1 MESNIIS
8 GLVIIGT
15 SLISGLLG
23 SVLTLWWQDK
33 NRIKNKKM
41 QIFETLMAYRY
52 MVFSQESVNA
62 MNSIDVVFY
71 KDEKV
76 RQAYKDFINET
87 EKKPEANPNIGDK
100 YLKLLEEIAKVL
112 DYENIHWDDIK
123 RSYYPNGLADKI
135 QEETMLRKM
144 QIESVAAN
152 IAIKQNSQNT
162 STDNQFTERMVLGL
176 LPELLKNPESL
187 KLLMEFGNKN
197 GSQSNVQPQID
208 KKHSKKR

>member
-1 MESNIIS
+1 MESNLTS

-15 SLISGLLG
+15 SLISGLLA

-33 NRIKNKKM
+33 SRIKNKKM
-41 QIFETLMAYRY
+41 QIFETLMAGRY

-62 MNSIDVVFY
+62 MNSIDVIFY

-87 EKKPEANPNIGDK
+87 EKKPETNPNIGDK
-100 YLKLLEEIAKVL
+100 YLKLLEEMAKVL
-112 DYENIHWDDIK
+112 GYENIHWDDIK
-123 RSYYPNGLADKI
+123 RSYYPNGLADKTR
-135 QEETMLRKM
+135 EETMLRKM
-144 QIESVAAN
+144 LIESATAN
-152 IAIKQNSQNT
+152 ISIKQDSQNT
-162 STDNQFTERMVLGL
+162 PSDNQFTERMVMGL

-187 KLLMEFGNKN
+187 KLLMEFGNKK

-208 KKHSKKR
+208 KKRSKKR